1 MALLIGFVIALLLA
15 LLAAEDGWLGQDSE
29 RAWVNHLA
37 DQSRK
42 KKPSTTRRTGK
53 YSKAGIQ

>member
-1 MALLIGFVIALLLA
+1 MTLLIGFVIALLLA

-37 DQSRK
+37 DQSRRNRK
-42 KKPSTTRRTGK
+42 RCRIQK
-53 YSKAGIQ
+53 YSKAGYWY

>member
-1 MALLIGFVIALLLA
+1 MTLLIGFVIALLLA

-37 DQSRK
+37 DVSRNGK
-42 KKPSTTRRTGK
+42 KRGRKQRYTV
-53 YSKAGIQ
+53 AGCRMK

>member
-37 DQSRK
+37 AQSRRNRK
-42 KKPSTTRRTGK
+42 RGRIQK
-53 YSKAGIQ
+53 YSKAGYWY

>member
-37 DQSRK
+37 EQSRRNRK
-42 KKPSTTRRTGK
+42 LGRVHK
-53 YSKAGIQ
+53 YSKVGYWY

>member
-1 MALLIGFVIALLLA
+1 MTLLIGFVIALLLA

-37 DQSRK
+37 DQSRRSRK
-42 KKPSTTRRTGK
+42 RGRVQK
-53 YSKAGIQ
+53 YSKVGYWF

>member
-37 DQSRK
+37 DQSRRDRK
-42 KKPSTTRRTGK
+42 RGRIQK
-53 YSKAGIQ
+53 YSKAGYWY